1 MAEPEWSKAIPSE
14 HICNFYFYM
23 SVIVAVLGGLSAL
36 FTLGL
41 FIKSSKLGGVGVLMF
56 LQSLLV
62 TAFAFILYYFF
73 YLICD
78 RSLLSKPTKQTSGL
92 QA

>member
-1 MAEPEWSKAIPSE
+1 MSEPEWSKAIPSE
-14 HICNFYFYM
+14 HVCNFYFYM

-36 FTLGL
+36 FSIGIL
-41 FIKSSKLGGVGVLMF
+41 FKASKLGTVGILMF
-56 LQSLLV
+56 LQSILV
-62 TAFAFILYYFF
+62 TAFVFILYYFF

-78 RSLLSKPTKQTSGL
+78 RSLLSKPTKQASTL